1 MISIQGL
8 TRKQVM
14 LMDIMWTMDDLATV
28 NTFIGTLPTRD
39 QQDCRSLV
47 DIAALETLELEGGL
61 DAYKDAALAAVS
73 SARYS

>member
-8 TRKQVM
+8 TRKQVT
-14 LMDIMWTMDDLATV
+14 LMDIMWTMDDLAKV
-28 NTFIGTLPTRD
+28 NTFIGTLPVRD

-47 DIAALETLELEGGL
+47 HIATLETLELEGGL
-61 DAYKDAALAAVS
+61 DAYKAAAEAAVS